1 MGKEKSRC
9 IAGPS
14 PVTEMGVEI
23 RRDLVLNGTQ
33 GRFSVSGWSQQF
45 WSTGARREREN
56 YLAKHEA

>member
-45 WSTGARREREN
+45 WSTGARK
-56 YLAKHEA
+56 LFSKT